1 MVPEMSQPITQTN
14 LPSQKIE
21 PSRLAHLA
29 PEQRHELLTLLTS
42 LETVFLMFH
51 SRFLPIRRTYSS
63 SNKQFRSK
71 TTRSIQDTVQLRA
84 DVQRQL
90 QELEQLGIIRQ
101 SKSPMASPV
110 ICVLKGKDGK
120 EGVRLAIDYK
130 YVNKFTVSDAY
141 PTPDL
146 ADIVQEVGES

>member
-1 MVPEMSQPITQTN
+1 
-14 LPSQKIE
+14 
-21 PSRLAHLA
+21 
-29 PEQRHELLTLLTS
+29 
-42 LETVFLMFH
+42 MFH